1 MTESAS
7 APEQGN
13 TSPSSGTVNWTVTAV
28 LGLTFLAAITVVPWY
43 GIVHGYDSWAW
54 TFFGIFM
61 VLNGIGIGSG
71 YHRLWSHRTYEAH
84 PILKWFLAIFGGM
97 ALQNSII
104 VWSARHRVHH
114 RDVDDNDKDPYS
126 IGRGFWF
133 AHIGWM
139 LKDYPSGEVDYSI
152 VPDLFKD
159 KVAAFQHRWYWTLV
173 WLTNLALPLFLGWL
187 TGDMLG
193 MFLLAGVARLVVS
206 HHVTFFINS
215 LAHMWGTQPYTD
227 ENSAR
232 DNHFL
237 ALITYGE
244 GYHNYHHLFQSD
256 YRNGIRWWHLD
267 INKWFI
273 STCALLGLVKNR
285 KRAPAFKVL
294 RAKLNM
300 EFKRAQQKLERIQDG
315 GAGWKEQLE
324 QEYAQFVET
333 VKEWQQLQIER
344 VQLGKQALSDRFDA
358 EKAAL
363 SARFDAEK
371 AAFSARVEAEKQALA
386 DRYHEL
392 ERSLKMQHRRVALLA
407 AQVQV

>member
-1 MTESAS
+1 MTESVS
-7 APEQGN
+7 APEQGQTLTPN
-13 TSPSSGTVNWTVTAV
+13 GAINWAVTAV
-28 LGLTFLAAITVVPWY
+28 LGLTFLVAITVVPWY
-43 GIVHGYDSWAW
+43 GIVHGYSNWAW
-54 TFFGIFM
+54 GFFALFM
-61 VLNGIGIGSG
+61 VCNGIGIGSG

-133 AHIGWM
+133 AHVGWM
-139 LKDYPSGEVDYSI
+139 IRDFPSGEVDYSI
-152 VPDLFKD
+152 VPDLLKD
-159 KVAAFQHRWYWTLV
+159 PVAAFQHRWYWTLV

-193 MFLLAGVARLVVS
+193 MFLLAGIARLVLS

-232 DNHFL
+232 DNHLL

-273 STCALLGLVKNR
+273 STCALLGLARNR
-285 KRAPAFKVL
+285 KRTPAFKVL

-315 GAGWKEQLE
+315 GAGWKDQLE
-324 QEYAQFVET
+324 HEYAQFVET

-344 VQLGKQALSDRFDA
+344 VQLGKQALSDRIDA
-358 EKAAL
+358 EKAAI

-371 AAFSARVEAEKQALA
+371 AAFTARVEVEKQALA
-386 DRYHEL
+386 ARYHEL
-392 ERSLKMQHRRVALLA
+392 ERSLKMQHKRVALLA
-407 AQVQV
+407 AQVHI